1 MDAGMREAVV
11 AEAMSWLRTP
21 YHHGAGLKG
30 IGTDCARFPLAVYAE
45 AGAIPPTDVGV
56 YARDWHLHHGEEL
69 YLGWLNRLATEIERD
84 ALAPGDFVVWRFGRT
99 FSHGAIVVD
108 PPLVIHAYI
117 GVGVTLDDMD
127 GHSELLTRPARCFT
141 LWPEKDPA
149 HGR

>member
-1 MDAGMREAVV
+1 MSAAMREAVV

-84 ALAPGDFVVWRFGRT
+84 RSRPAISWSGGSDARSRTAP
-99 FSHGAIVVD
+99 S
-108 PPLVIHAYI
+108 
-117 GVGVTLDDMD
+117 
-127 GHSELLTRPARCFT
+127 SSTRPWSSTPTSASASRSTTWTATANC
-141 LWPEKDPA
+141 
-149 HGR
+149 